1 MKIKIAS
8 AQYPISFFENVNKWK
23 KHIESWISDA
33 TKKGAEILVFP
44 EYGSMELI
52 SILEIE
58 LRQNVQAQVYKL
70 QSLLPDFMR
79 TFEKLAIEY
88 QTIIIAPSFPVAE
101 NVKIYNRSY
110 VFGPKGLIGFQ
121 DKFFMTRFEDEIWGI
136 DAGKKE
142 LAIFKSNKYA
152 FGIQICYDIEFA
164 IGGQKLNQAGVDFIL
179 VPSCTETIR
188 GASRVHLGARAR
200 AMENQCYT
208 IVSQTIGNA
217 EWSPAVDINYGFAAI
232 YSSPDENLPE
242 EGIVAEGKSNEI
254 RWLIEEIDLAKNA
267 HIRQNGQ
274 VFNFK
279 DHSKMALELKN
290 ESIEIKLFQ
299 F

>member
-8 AQYPISFFENVNKWK
+8 AQYPISFFESIDDWK
-23 KHIESWISDA
+23 KHIKSWISEA
-33 TKKGAEILVFP
+33 VNNGAEILLFP
-44 EYGSMELI
+44 EYGSMELVC
-52 SILEIE
+52 LCEIE
-58 LRQNVQAQVYKL
+58 VQQNIQEQVKTL
-70 QSLLPDFMR
+70 QTLLPSFTD
-79 TFEKLAIEY
+79 TFEKLAIKY
-88 QTIIIAPSFPVAE
+88 QSIIVAPSFPVSE
-101 NVKIYNRSY
+101 DSKIYNRSY

-121 DKFFMTRFEDEIWGI
+121 DKFFMTRFENEIWGI
-136 DAGKKE
+136 DSGKKK
-142 LAIFKSNKYA
+142 LALFKTENFT

-164 IGGQKLNQAGVDFIL
+164 IGAQKLNQAGADLIL

-188 GASRVHLGARAR
+188 GASRVHIGSRAR

-242 EGIVAEGKSNEI
+242 KGILAEGKSNEI
-254 RWLIEEIDLAKNA
+254 SWLIEEIDFAKNA
-267 HIRQNGQ
+267 NIRANGQ

-279 DHSKMALELKN
+279 DYSKMALELKN

-299 F
+299 V

>member
-1 MKIKIAS
+1 MKIRIAS
-8 AQYPISFFENVNKWK
+8 AQYPISFFESIDNWK
-23 KHIESWISDA
+23 KHVKSWISEA
-33 TKKGAEILVFP
+33 VIQQSEIFLFP
-44 EYGSMELI
+44 EYGSMELVSLFETDI
-52 SILEIE
+52 QQNIQ
-58 LRQNVQAQVYKL
+58 RQVEKL
-70 QSLLPDFMR
+70 QTLLPSFIE

-88 QTIIIAPSFPVAE
+88 QIIIIAPSFPVTE
-101 NVKIYNRSY
+101 NGKIYNRSF
-110 VFGPKGLIGFQ
+110 VFSKNGMIGFQ
-121 DKFFMTRFEDEIWGI
+121 DKFFMTRFENEIWGI
-136 DAGKKE
+136 DSGKKN
-142 LAIFKSNKYA
+142 LALFKTENFT

-164 IGGQKLNQAGVDFIL
+164 IGAQKLNQAGADFIL

-188 GASRVHLGARAR
+188 GASRVHIGSRAR

-242 EGIVAEGKSNEI
+242 EGIVAQGKSNEI
-254 RWLIEEIDLAKNA
+254 RWLIDEIDLAKNA
-267 HIRQNGQ
+267 HIRKNGQ

-290 ESIEIKLFQ
+290 ESIKIKLYQ

>member
-8 AQYPISFFENVNKWK
+8 AQYPISFFESIDDWK
-23 KHIESWISDA
+23 KHIKSWISEA
-33 TKKGAEILVFP
+33 VNHGAEILLFP
-44 EYGSMELI
+44 EYGSMELVSLFETDI
-52 SILEIE
+52 QQNIQ
-58 LRQNVQAQVYKL
+58 RQVEKL
-70 QSLLPDFMR
+70 QTLLPSFIE

-88 QTIIIAPSFPVAE
+88 QIIIIAPSFTVAE
-101 NVKIYNRSY
+101 NGKIYNRSF
-110 VFGPKGLIGFQ
+110 VFSKNGMIGYQ
-121 DKFFMTRFEDEIWGI
+121 DKFFMTRFENEIWGI
-136 DAGKKE
+136 DSGKKR
-142 LAIFKSNKYA
+142 LSVFKTENFT

-164 IGGQKLNQAGVDFIL
+164 IGSQKLGRAGADFIL

-188 GASRVHLGARAR
+188 GASRVHIGARAR

-242 EGIVAEGKSNEI
+242 EGIVAQGKSNEI

-267 HIRQNGQ
+267 HIRQDGQ

-279 DHSKMALELKN
+279 DHSKMELELKN
-290 ESIEIKLFQ
+290 ESFEIKLFH